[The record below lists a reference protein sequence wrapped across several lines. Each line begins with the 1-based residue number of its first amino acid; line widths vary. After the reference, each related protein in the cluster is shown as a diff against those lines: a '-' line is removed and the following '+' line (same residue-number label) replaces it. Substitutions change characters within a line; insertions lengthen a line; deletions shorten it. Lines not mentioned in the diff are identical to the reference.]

1 MLTPGEPVIS
11 AVTPTAV
18 VPDGHRN
25 VTVNELPV
33 MVLAF
38 ALTIRGLSAANAL
51 SGSAIATAASIS
63 NPAQAPNQRRLDLVA
78 R

>member
-18 VPDGHRN
+18 VPDGHLN
-25 VTVNELPV
+25 VTVNESPV
-33 MVLAF
+33 SVLAF
-38 ALTIRGLSAANAL
+38 AVTIRGLSAANAL
-51 SGSAIATAASIS
+51 NGSTIGMAASIS
-63 NPAQAPNQRRLDLVA
+63 IPAQTHNQKRFDLVA